1 MTTAISSYAKPDTVL
16 LLDML
21 ATDPWID
28 LSQHRT
34 DLTDNTTYVSEANS
48 ARSALG
54 APREIAIVVTVES
67 GQEGILAQLGDAGGY
82 SWRVRISADMVEV
95 AENSILRA
103 SVELPSASKSAQGY
117 LIHWS
122 IHEDGGGS
130 VRHELAVCNLDTE
143 EWNHA
148 QATTGAGT
156 MDATDTLTIGA
167 GYSGASPFDGGL
179 AAIGKVRIG
188 RRFHSTAE
196 AAEDWLGLTTPPAMT
211 QVRRGAPLVPDR
223 STLDIADDGAFA
235 GPAYLWSGHAFEQSD
250 RRLVSPLV
258 NLRVHDPIRLTHDAP
273 TQAATESW
281 YRLAPGSSA
290 MYLLL
295 PYLFCRSVPGK
306 VNRAHVRL
314 HVRQT
319 VEIGEETAEVRYR
332 VYSMA
337 GLPLVGEPVPPFT
350 YRRTAVATCS
360 VNHGG
365 TGAGEW
371 LDLGALALQV
381 DSWGMTW
388 LAVGAE
394 FDADSPLVA
403 DTRAY
408 VQAVT
413 VDPYALASG
422 GGLDIAL
429 P

>member
-34 DLTDNTTYVSEANS
+34 DLADNTTYVSESSS
-48 ARSALG
+48 ARTALG

-103 SVELPSASKSAQGY
+103 SVELPSASKSAQAY

-122 IHEDGGGS
+122 IHEDGVGG

-143 EWNHA
+143 EWDHA

-188 RRFHSTAE
+188 RRHHSGCE

-211 QVRRGAPLVPDR
+211 QVRRGAPAAGPHLLPDR
-223 STLDIADDGAFA
+223 LQEPPVRDGRM
-235 GPAYLWSGHAFEQSD
+235 D
-250 RRLVSPLV
+250 MV
-258 NLRVHDPIRLTHDAP
+258 
-273 TQAATESW
+273 
-281 YRLAPGSSA
+281 
-290 MYLLL
+290 
-295 PYLFCRSVPGK
+295 VPG
-306 VNRAHVRL
+306 
-314 HVRQT
+314 
-319 VEIGEETAEVRYR
+319 
-332 VYSMA
+332 
-337 GLPLVGEPVPPFT
+337 VPP
-350 YRRTAVATCS
+350 RRADAAVRRDDHPALA
-360 VNHGG
+360 VERDPEGGVELGGGDAGGPQHGRG
-365 TGAGEW
+365 
-371 LDLGALALQV
+371 LQRLGAERDRAGA
-381 DSWGMTW
+381 DRGDEG
-388 LAVGAE
+388 VGPHV
-394 FDADSPLVA
+394 DADLLEVA
-403 DTRAY
+403 GGPVGQRGRA
-408 VQAVT
+408 ARC
-413 VDPYALASG
+413 PAR
-422 GGLDIAL
+422 
-429 P
+429 